1 MLPDTGSPGQ
11 GAQLADVLIR
21 RLAVS
26 DWAAF
31 REVRLTALRDAP
43 EAFGSTAADAE
54 RLSDDAWRGRLRDR
68 AVFLA
73 ELGSHRA
80 GLAAGIRADQP
91 EDAELVSMWVAP
103 AWRGCGI
110 GHRLV
115 EAVLGWAAGERFSG
129 VRLWV
134 ADGNAVAERL
144 YARHGFARTGAVQP
158 MTTGAPERL
167 EFEMRR
173 RVG

>member
-1 MLPDTGSPGQ
+1 MLPDIDSTGQ
-11 GAQLADVLIR
+11 GARLADVLIR
-21 RLAVS
+21 RLAAP

-31 REVRLTALRDAP
+31 REVRLRALRDAP
-43 EAFGSTAADAE
+43 DAFGSTAAGAE
-54 RLSDDAWRGRLRDR
+54 RLSDAEWRRRLNDR

-73 ELGSHRA
+73 EVGSDGV

-91 EDAELVSMWVAP
+91 EDAELISMWVTP
-103 AWRGCGI
+103 AWRDRGV

-115 EAVLGWAAGERFSG
+115 DAVLGWAAGEGFTG

-134 ADGNAVAERL
+134 AQGNALAERL

-158 MTTGAPERL
+158 MTAGAPECL
-167 EFEMRR
+167 EFEMLRR
-173 RVG
+173 FG

>member
-1 MLPDTGSPGQ
+1 M
-11 GAQLADVLIR
+11 ADALIR

-43 EAFGSTAADAE
+43 DAFGSTAADAE
-54 RLSDDAWRGRLRDR
+54 RLSDDEWRGRLGDR

-73 ELGSHRA
+73 EVACHRV
-80 GLAAGIRADQP
+80 GLAAGIRSDQP
-91 EDAELVSMWVAP
+91 EDAELISMWVAP
-103 AWRGCGI
+103 AWRSRGI

-115 EAVLGWAAGERFSG
+115 EAVLGWAAGERFRS

-144 YARHGFARTGAVQP
+144 YAQHGFVRTGAVQP
-158 MTTGAPERL
+158 MTAGAPERL

>member
-1 MLPDTGSPGQ
+1 MSPDTISPGQ
-11 GAQLADVLIR
+11 GAQLADILIR
-21 RLAVS
+21 RLAVP
-26 DWAAF
+26 DWTAF

-43 EAFGSTAADAE
+43 EAFGSTAAEAQ
-54 RLSDDAWRGRLRDR
+54 RLSDDEWRGRLADR

-73 ELGSHRA
+73 EVGSHRV

-91 EDAELVSMWVAP
+91 EDAELISMWVAP
-103 AWRGCGI
+103 AWRGRGV

-115 EAVLGWAAGERFSG
+115 EAVLEWAAGEGFRG

-134 ADGNAVAERL
+134 ADGNPRAERL

-158 MTTGAPERL
+158 MAAGAPERL
-167 EFEMRR
+167 EFEMLRR
-173 RVG
+173 FG